1 MLGFWRILAIPIL
14 QQTWVRN
21 QATLSFQPKVKL
33 ELSVCHPQISS
44 TPICDLSGS
53 AVSSFGRKRFQSPWN
68 KHTHTKKGRFQDRS
82 AVQWKRD
89 WVSFI
94 CYREIS
100 EQLVQLIQ
108 VLKIFSLYKQP
119 TSSRAFQ
126 KYSHHNPFL
135 IWLGWMFSSFGTLKG
150 NIIGKLFAHSLVTE
164 PAAFRIS
171 LWKWNSCLSGFIYR
185 FCQKNV

>member
-1 MLGFWRILAIPIL
+1 MSPTDIF
-14 QQTWVRN
+14 
-21 QATLSFQPKVKL
+21 TLVW
-33 ELSVCHPQISS
+33 
-44 TPICDLSGS
+44 DLSGS
-53 AVSSFGRKRFQSPWN
+53 AASSFGPKRFQSPRN
-68 KHTHTKKGRFQDRS
+68 KHKKGRFQDRS
-82 AVQWKRD
+82 AVQWKHD

-94 CYREIS
+94 CCREIS

-119 TSSRAFQ
+119 TSARAFQ

-135 IWLGWMFSSFGTLKG
+135 IWPEWMFSSFGTLKG
-150 NIIGKLFAHSLVTE
+150 NIIGKLFAHSLVIE
-164 PAAFRIS
+164 PTAFRNS